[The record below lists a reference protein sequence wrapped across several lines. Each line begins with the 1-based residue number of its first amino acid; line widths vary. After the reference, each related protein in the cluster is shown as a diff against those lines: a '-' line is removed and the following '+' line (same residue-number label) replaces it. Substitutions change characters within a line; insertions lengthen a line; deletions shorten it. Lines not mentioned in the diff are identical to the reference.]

1 LLSGTLATVQ
11 WDEKIEE
18 RGGGVGKIV
27 VVLDSNGEEVRIAK
41 DKCDL
46 IPDGGGL
53 AETLKRVRIHSLKQ
67 SSHLNGRFGTVR
79 FGQFFAARIP
89 VCLSLT
95 LFSPQ
100 VREVEEARNGTRGRV
115 VVILDGADK
124 LEVRVKEANLDVI

>member
-1 LLSGTLATVQ
+1 MGPKVLIHEKKTKRMRIVRPSVVTGLFLLAGTLATVQ

-18 RGGGVGKIV
+18 KGGSVGKIV
-27 VVLDSNGEEVRIAK
+27 VVLDSTGEEVRIAK

-79 FGQFFAARIP
+79 FDQF
-89 VCLSLT
+89 C
-95 LFSPQ
+95 
-100 VREVEEARNGTRGRV
+100 GTNSRV
-115 VVILDGADK
+115 LV
-124 LEVRVKEANLDVI
+124 

>member
-1 LLSGTLATVQ
+1 MGPKVLIHEKKTKRMRIVRPSVVTGLFLLTGTLATVQ

-18 RGGGVGKIV
+18 KGGSVGKIV
-27 VVLDSNGEEVRIAK
+27 VVLDSTGEEVRIAK

-79 FGQFFAARIP
+79 FDQF
-89 VCLSLT
+89 C
-95 LFSPQ
+95 
-100 VREVEEARNGTRGRV
+100 GTNSRV
-115 VVILDGADK
+115 LV
-124 LEVRVKEANLDVI
+124 